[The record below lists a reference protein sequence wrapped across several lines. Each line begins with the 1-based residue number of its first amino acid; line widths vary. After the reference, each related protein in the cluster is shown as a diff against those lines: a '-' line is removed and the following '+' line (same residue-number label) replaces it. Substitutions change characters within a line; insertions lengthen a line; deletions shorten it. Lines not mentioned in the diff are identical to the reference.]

1 MKKRRNITTA
11 DIERWRAAGLGRG
24 RGSSYRPWLTIRD
37 VASSGRKSRPWGLTT
52 GRHHHLLS
60 DNELHFFLYSDFAE
74 EVVDIREQFPLFP
87 QEETL
92 RLAEELGIVHP
103 RYRGTSTPIVVTT
116 DFLLTVRRRDGE
128 VEHRAYSIKSS
139 SELQDRK
146 RKRVLEKL
154 QLERQYWLARNIS
167 WRLITEREFNRVRL
181 TNLEWL
187 SYLAHP
193 EPTQPESSIPE
204 FLWFVRHRWRED
216 TPLQTLLD
224 ETAEGIALASRTDA
238 DRLFRHCVWQHLI
251 EIDLS
256 APIGPRHPVT
266 VFHVRT
272 YDFQRHVVQNIQLS
286 A

>member
-11 DIERWRAAGLGRG
+11 DIERWRTAGLGLGRG
-24 RGSSYRPWLTIRD
+24 ASYRPWLTIRD
-37 VASSGRKSRPWGLTT
+37 VASSGRKSRPWSLTT

-87 QEETL
+87 QEETV
-92 RLAEELGIVHP
+92 RLAEELGISHP
-103 RYRGTSTPIVVTT
+103 RYPGTSTPIVVTT
-116 DFLLTVRRRDGE
+116 DFLLTIRRLDGK

-139 SELQDRK
+139 SELEGRK

-193 EPTQPESSIPE
+193 GPARPESTIPK
-204 FLWFVRHRWRED
+204 FLWFVRHRWRGG

-224 ETAEGIALASRTDA
+224 EAAEELALGSSTDA

-251 EIDLS
+251 ELDIS

-266 VFHVRT
+266 VLHVRT
-272 YDFQRHVVQNIQLS
+272 YDSQRNVVPNDQLS